1 MIATLSAVTPEQVAA
16 VQARHPGAFRTPAQA
31 ALRWAPWILAL
42 VYLLWSMWFFD
53 FGRLFES
60 SDRVLRLFGA
70 IFNWQDMA
78 TWQYDNIYRAI
89 AETLAMAFLGT
100 LLGSLGA
107 LFVGFLAA
115 RNVVTLA
122 APRHGV
128 RRILDVLR
136 GVDQLVW
143 GLVFV
148 RAVGL
153 GPLAGVLAIFVSD
166 LGTLSKLYSEAI
178 ENVDRKQIDGIKA
191 TGGGPFSVVRYGY
204 LPQVAPVFISQ
215 SLYFLESNT
224 RSATILGIV
233 GAGGIGM
240 IIIERFRASLYD
252 QVAFVVLNVLILVAV
267 IDWVSKKIRNRVI
280 NGANAPALTERFAR
294 GA

>member
-1 MIATLSAVTPEQVAA
+1 MT
-16 VQARHPGAFRTPAQA
+16 A
-31 ALRWAPWILAL
+31 ALVSPTLMADIRAAHPDVFGSAWKSVRKWAPWVIAL
-42 VYLLWSMWFFD
+42 VYLVWSLWYFD
-53 FGRLFES
+53 VARLLNASE
-60 SDRVLRLFGA
+60 RVWALLRNFVV
-70 IFNWQDMA
+70 WRDMEG
-78 TWQYDNIYRAI
+78 WQYGNIYKGI
-89 AETLAMAFLGT
+89 AQTLAMAFLGT
-100 LLGSLGA
+100 LLGSIGA

-115 RNVVTLA
+115 RNVM
-122 APRHGV
+122 PFWIV
-128 RRILDVLR
+128 RQAIRRVLDVLR

-148 RAVGL
+148 RSVGL

-178 ENVDRKQIDGIKA
+178 ENIDRKQVEGVKA
-191 TGGGPFSVVRYGY
+191 TGAGPLAVIRYGY
-204 LPQVAPVFISQ
+204 IPQVLPVFISQ

-252 QVAFVVLNVLILVAV
+252 QVAFVVLNVLVLIFL
-267 IDWVSKKIRNRVI
+267 IDWLSKRVRLWAI
-280 NGANAPALTERFAR
+280 GKNTD
-294 GA
+294 

>member
-1 MIATLSAVTPEQVAA
+1 MTAAALVSADQLSAVRASHPDIFGTPWKA
-16 VQARHPGAFRTPAQA
+16 VKK
-31 ALRWAPWILAL
+31 WAPWVIAL
-42 VYLLWSMWFFD
+42 VYLVWSLWFFEI
-53 FGRLFES
+53 GRFLNA
-60 SDRVLRLFGA
+60 SDRVWDLLYNVVVWR
-70 IFNWQDMA
+70 DMD
-78 TWQYDNIYRAI
+78 TWQYGTIYIGI
-89 AETLAMAFLGT
+89 AQTLAMAFLGT
-100 LLGSLGA
+100 LLGSMGA

-115 RNVVTLA
+115 RNVMPVWIV
-122 APRHGV
+122 RQGV
-128 RRILDVLR
+128 RRVLDVLR

-178 ENVDRKQIDGIKA
+178 ENIDRKQVEGVTA
-191 TGGGPFSVVRYGY
+191 TGAGKLGVIRYGY
-204 LPQVAPVFISQ
+204 IPQVLPVFISQ

-252 QVAFVVLNVLILVAV
+252 QVAFVVLNVLVLIFA
-267 IDWVSKKIRNRVI
+267 IDWLSKRVRLWAI
-280 NGANAPALTERFAR
+280 GENEH
-294 GA
+294 

>member
-1 MIATLSAVTPEQVAA
+1 MTALVASDQLA
-16 VQARHPGAFRTPAQA
+16 AIRAAHPGAFGTPWKAVKK
-31 ALRWAPWILAL
+31 WAPWGIAL
-42 VYLLWSMWFFD
+42 VYLVWSLWFFEI
-53 FGRLFES
+53 GRFLES
-60 SDRVLRLFGA
+60 SERVLDLLRNF
-70 IFNWQDMA
+70 FVWRDMD
-78 TWQYDNIYRAI
+78 TWQYGTIYTGI
-89 AETLAMAFLGT
+89 AQTLAMAFLGT
-100 LLGSLGA
+100 LLGSMGA

-115 RNVVTLA
+115 RNVMPVWIV
-122 APRHGV
+122 RQGV
-128 RRILDVLR
+128 RRVLDVLR

-178 ENVDRKQIDGIKA
+178 ENIDRKQVEGVTA
-191 TGGGPFSVVRYGY
+191 TGAGKLGVIRYGY
-204 LPQVAPVFISQ
+204 IPQVLPVFISQ

-252 QVAFVVLNVLILVAV
+252 QVAFVVLNVLVLIFA
-267 IDWVSKKIRNRVI
+267 IDWLSKRVRLWAI
-280 NGANAPALTERFAR
+280 GDSRD
-294 GA
+294 